1 MRFKSSSAGSL
12 AITASNEKGTEL
24 WRERIWAVLQ
34 GDIAPQANGGGK
46 PALVVLVEFG
56 KSGCAIQF
64 SLGKKKNNVHMQE
77 ILPPWSLL

>member
-1 MRFKSSSAGSL
+1 
-12 AITASNEKGTEL
+12 
-24 WRERIWAVLQ
+24 VLQ

-46 PALVVLVEFG
+46 LALVVLVEFG